1 MLRIRNYLSLI
12 ELVKRSS
19 KRFSIVNYKD
29 KNKNPQDD
37 HSYMLNPSHHF
48 LNENF
53 NENFKPLDQKQN
65 PSIMD
70 QIDYNIHSTDNLLFP
85 PDNYSL
91 NEKAE
96 VCMEDNPNVNE
107 SNFKSKIST

>member
-1 MLRIRNYLSLI
+1 
-12 ELVKRSS
+12 
-19 KRFSIVNYKD
+19 
-29 KNKNPQDD
+29 
-37 HSYMLNPSHHF
+37 
-48 LNENF
+48 
-53 NENFKPLDQKQN
+53 
-65 PSIMD
+65 MD